1 MALRA
6 KIMAQLRQLDW
17 ACGLR
22 AGLAVAVAM
31 IVCRVLS
38 LPMGWSALGAFE
50 GNIVDNGGPYRSRFA
65 SIAMLM
71 GGGSLG
77 AVLASQASAHLTWT
91 LALTAVFAFVVTYL
105 RAAGPPFTTSSVIVM
120 VVYFVGLDH
129 PSASLAESLNQAG
142 LFLGG
147 CACAAVLS
155 LILWPVY
162 PFGHARRAIGTC
174 YGVLAQSLAEI
185 DAALASR
192 SPVADAAQHEESAW
206 RTRWFSLAHI
216 FPNRMRSA
224 LETARGS
231 LGSVR
236 ARTPARTIRGR
247 NLAVLLET
255 ADILLGLALALIEL
269 AERSVR
275 EGGAEG
281 IAAARQRLAWLGQ
294 AAALVEQA
302 LRERTRLAE
311 VERQG
316 AALIAAARATNGAP
330 DSGAMFAAAFHSL
343 DVECAQNFETALE
356 ALTGVST
363 GIDPVFSIR
372 KRQIQTGRVQD
383 TPVREAQ
390 ARAEQRLRRQSPG
403 TLELL
408 QQNWTFASSALRH
421 ALRTSAVCVASVL
434 LVRAL
439 HLPYGEWMALTA
451 VIVLQPYVA
460 HTWRKS
466 VQRVGGTIAGGLLAA
481 LLAVFIRSP
490 DKLIAAVCITSFF
503 TLAWYAVDY
512 AWYCFFLT
520 PTFVLLT
527 LRGQHGWGV
536 AGIRAMDTLLG
547 AALAVI
553 AVKLLWTESEHLR
566 LGAIL
571 ARSATANAAYLS
583 AMRRYWTAS
592 QAERVDAGRD
602 ILSPARRQA
611 GLANNESEEAL
622 ERLMM
627 EGTQGPA
634 ASVRTEHAL
643 AFATYSRRL
652 TQGVTTVALLHPRPP
667 GGEWLDFVDELR
679 DRLHRIAGLL
689 GGEDAEL
696 AQPRATLP
704 PGEEQGLGVRLRRQ
718 VEVLEKSAV
727 GLAWEPATAREIGKS
742 FPRRR
747 IE

>member
-1 MALRA
+1 MTLRA
-6 KIMAQLRQLDW
+6 KIMAQLRRLDW
-17 ACGLR
+17 ARGSR

-31 IVCRVLS
+31 VVCRVLG

-71 GGGSLG
+71 GGGGVG
-77 AVLASQASAHLTWT
+77 AVLASQASAHLAWT

-105 RAAGPPFTTSSVIVM
+105 RAAGPPFTTSSVIIL

-129 PSASLAESLNQAG
+129 PSASLAESLNHAG

-192 SPVADAAQHEESAW
+192 SPLADAADHEDSAW
-206 RTRWFSLAHI
+206 RTHWFSLAHI

-224 LETARGS
+224 LETARSS

-275 EGGAEG
+275 EGGAPG
-281 IAAARQRLAWLGQ
+281 IATARQRLAWLGQ
-294 AAALVEQA
+294 AAALVEEA
-302 LRERTRLAE
+302 LREPTRLAE

-316 AALIAAARATNGAP
+316 AALIATARATNGAT
-330 DSGAMFAAAFHSL
+330 DAGATFAAAFQSL
-343 DVECAQNFETALE
+343 DVECTQNFETALE

-372 KRQIQTGRVQD
+372 KRQD
-383 TPVREAQ
+383 APLREAQ
-390 ARAEQRLRRQSPG
+390 AKAEQRLRRQSPG

-408 QQNWTFASSALRH
+408 RQNWTFASSALRH

-466 VQRVGGTIAGGLLAA
+466 VQRVGGTIAGALLAA

-490 DKLIAAVCITSFF
+490 EKLIVAVCISSFF
-503 TLAWYAVDY
+503 TLAWFAVDY

-527 LRGQHGWGV
+527 LRGQQHGWDV

-583 AMRRYWTAS
+583 AIRRYWSAS
-592 QAERVDAGRD
+592 QAERVDAGKD

-652 TQGVTTVALLHPRPP
+652 TQGLTTVALLYPVPP
-667 GGEWLDFVDELR
+667 GGEWLGFVDELR

-689 GGEDAEL
+689 GGEDAEP
-696 AQPRATLP
+696 AQPRVTLP
-704 PGEEQGLGVRLRRQ
+704 PGEEQGQGVRLRRQ

-727 GLAWEPATAREIGKS
+727 GLAWEPATARGIGKS
-742 FPRRR
+742 FPPRR
-747 IE
+747 IG

>member
-1 MALRA
+1 MTVYA
-6 KIMAQLRQLDW
+6 KIMAPLRQLDW
-17 ACGLR
+17 ARGLR
-22 AGLAVAVAM
+22 AGLAVAAAM
-31 IVCRVLS
+31 MVCRVLG
-38 LPMGWSALGAFE
+38 LAMGWSALGAFE
-50 GNIVDNGGPYRSRFA
+50 GNIVDNGGPYRTRFA
-65 SIAMLM
+65 SIAMRM

-77 AVLASQASAHLTWT
+77 AVLASRASAHLAWA

-105 RAAGPPFTTSSVIVM
+105 RAAGPPFTTSSVIIL

-129 PSASLAESLNQAG
+129 PSGPLAAALNQAG

-147 CACAAVLS
+147 CACAAVFC

-162 PFGHARRAIGTC
+162 PFAHARRAISAC
-174 YGVLAQSLAEI
+174 YGVLAKSMEEI
-185 DAALASR
+185 EAALAS
-192 SPVADAAQHEESAW
+192 PGPLADAARHDESAW
-206 RTRWFSLAHI
+206 RARWFSVSHG

-224 LETARGS
+224 LEAARAS

-236 ARTPARTIRGR
+236 ARTPARTLRGR

-255 ADILLGLALALIEL
+255 ADILLGRALALMEL

-275 EGGAEG
+275 EGGAEE
-281 IAAARQRLAWLGQ
+281 IAAARQRLAWVGR
-294 AAALVEQA
+294 ASTLVEQG
-302 LRERTRLAE
+302 LREPARLAE
-311 VERQG
+311 VAREG
-316 AALIAAARATNGAP
+316 AALIAAARATKGATHA
-330 DSGAMFAAAFHSL
+330 DAMFAAAFRSL

-356 ALTGVST
+356 AATGVST

-372 KRQIQTGRVQD
+372 KGPTED
-383 TPVREAQ
+383 TPARPAQ
-390 ARAEQRLRRQSPG
+390 ARAEQRLRSQSPG
-403 TLELL
+403 ALELL
-408 QQNWTFASSALRH
+408 RQNWTFASSALRH

-481 LLAVFIRSP
+481 LLAVFMRSP
-490 DKLIAAVCITSFF
+490 DRLIAAVCITSFF

-527 LRGQHGWGV
+527 VRGQHGWDV

-547 AALAVI
+547 AALALI
-553 AVKLLWTESEHLR
+553 AVTLLWTESEHLR

-571 ARSATANAAYLS
+571 SRSAAANAAYLS
-583 AMRRYWTAS
+583 ALRRYWTAP
-592 QAERVDAGRD
+592 QEEKLDADRE

-627 EGTQGPA
+627 EGTQAPA
-634 ASVRTEHAL
+634 GAVRTEHGL

-652 TQGVTTVALLHPRPP
+652 TQGVTSVALLHPTPP
-667 GGEWLDFVDELR
+667 NREWMDFVDDLR
-679 DRLHRIAGLL
+679 NRLHRIAGLL
-689 GGEDAEL
+689 GSEDVEP

-704 PGEEQGLGVRLRRQ
+704 PGEEQGQGVRLRRQ
-718 VEVLEKSAV
+718 VEVLEKSAL
-727 GLAWEPATAREIGKS
+727 GLGSSITR
-742 FPRRR
+742 
-747 IE
+747 

>member
-1 MALRA
+1 MTLRA
-6 KIMAQLRQLDW
+6 KFMAQLRQLDW
-17 ACGLR
+17 ARGLR

-31 IVCRVLS
+31 MVCRALG

-71 GGGSLG
+71 GGGGLG
-77 AVLASQASAHLTWT
+77 AVLASLASAHLAWA
-91 LALTAVFAFVVTYL
+91 LALTAAFAFLVTYL
-105 RAAGPPFTTSSVIVM
+105 RAAGPPFTTSSVIIM

-129 PSASLAESLNQAG
+129 PCSSVTASLTQAG

-147 CACAAVLS
+147 CGCAAVLS

-162 PFGHARRAIGTC
+162 PFGHARRAIANC
-174 YGVLAQSLAEI
+174 YSVLAESLAEI
-185 DAALASR
+185 DAALAV
-192 SPVADAAQHEESAW
+192 PGPGPNAATYQESAW
-206 RTRWFSLAHI
+206 RTHWFSVAHA

-224 LETARGS
+224 LETARSS

-236 ARTPARTIRGR
+236 ARTPARTLRGR

-255 ADILLGLALALIEL
+255 ADILLGRALALIEL
-269 AERSVR
+269 AERSLR
-275 EGGAEG
+275 EGGAEE
-281 IAAARQRLAWLGQ
+281 IAAARQRLSWLGQ
-294 AAALVEQA
+294 AAALIDQA
-302 LRERTRLAE
+302 LREQARLAE
-311 VERQG
+311 VERAG
-316 AALIAAARATNGAP
+316 SALIAAARANP
-330 DSGAMFAAAFHSL
+330 DAGAMFAAAFHSL
-343 DVECAQNFETALE
+343 DVECAQNFETAME
-356 ALTGVST
+356 ALPGVST
-363 GIDPVFSIR
+363 GVDPVFSIR
-372 KRQIQTGRVQD
+372 GGQTRTGRIRN
-383 TPVREAQ
+383 TAMREVQ
-390 ARAEQRLRRQSPG
+390 ARAEQRLRSQSPG

-439 HLPYGEWMALTA
+439 HLPHGEWMALTA

-481 LLAVFIRSP
+481 LLAVFIRTP
-490 DKLIAAVCITSFF
+490 DRLIAAVCLTSFF

-527 LRGQHGWGV
+527 VHGQHGWGV

-547 AALAVI
+547 AALAVV

-592 QAERVDAGRD
+592 QVDGVEADRD

-622 ERLMM
+622 ERFMM

-634 ASVRTEHAL
+634 GAVRTEHAL

-652 TQGVTTVALLHPRPP
+652 TQGVTTVALLHRQAP
-667 GGEWLDFVDELR
+667 GREWMEFVDELR
-679 DRLHRIAGLL
+679 ARLHHIARLL
-689 GGEDAEL
+689 GAEDAEL
-696 AQPRATLP
+696 AQGRATLP
-704 PGEEQGLGVRLRRQ
+704 PGEEQGQGVRLRRQ
-718 VEVLEKSAV
+718 VEVLERSAV
-727 GLAWEPATAREIGKS
+727 GLAPERATGREVNEQYS
-742 FPRRR
+742 T
-747 IE
+747 E